1 MIMNGEIRMSQ
12 IPNPQN
18 NQLQPQGQT
27 PYQSGPQG
35 QMPYQSQPQGQ
46 MPYQSQP
53 VQQSF
58 ASQYS
63 YQPGYYPPP
72 VTKQPKKRGIGM
84 FFLGLAIGLFIM
96 AIVLL
101 ANSLVKRGDELEQI
115 ARKDGGLT
123 EEEAYLLLNKVDLLV
138 RGIDD
143 RYYDYVETDVL
154 LDGAYHGIVNALGD
168 KYAAYYNQ
176 EEYAS
181 FIESS
186 TGSYVG
192 IGVTVSLDEE
202 GRGAHVE
209 DVNPSGG
216 AYTAGIQVG
225 DIIIGADGADFT
237 GLTLDEIVSHI
248 RGDEGTKVDVT
259 FLRDDQ
265 SHTVTI
271 ERKRLAT
278 ITCRSGMLEGNVGY
292 IALSGFEGT
301 TTSQF
306 KEALENLK
314 AQGMTALILDLRDN
328 PGGRV
333 DVVTAIA
340 DELLPEGLV
349 MYMEDK
355 DGNRES
361 YYSTDD
367 IGDFDYPLVV
377 LVNGNSA
384 SASELLSGAI
394 QARGAGVLVGTK
406 TFGKG
411 IVQTTVPFYDMSALK
426 VTTDRYYLPDDRCIH
441 GEGIEPD
448 YVVELPENETLN
460 TLRGL
465 EQVPDISR
473 DTQLQKAMELLGHP
487 YSAGQEGT
495 P

>member
-1 MIMNGEIRMSQ
+1 MSQ
-12 IPNPQN
+12 FPNYQNNSMQPNQQQGQIYQPQQQSQNPYQNPQ
-18 NQLQPQGQT
+18 PS
-27 PYQSGPQG
+27 Y
-35 QMPYQSQPQGQ
+35 MP
-46 MPYQSQP
+46 
-53 VQQSF
+53 
-58 ASQYS
+58 QYS

-72 VTKQPKKRGIGM
+72 VVKQPKKRAIGM
-84 FFLGLAIGLFIM
+84 FFLGLGIGLFIM
-96 AIVLL
+96 TIVLL
-101 ANSLVKRGDELEQI
+101 ANSLVKRSDELEQI
-115 ARKDGGLT
+115 ARKEGGIT
-123 EEEAYLLLNKVDLLV
+123 EEEAEQLLNKVDLLI

-143 RYYDYVETDVL
+143 RYYENVENDVM
-154 LDGAYHGIVNALGD
+154 LDGAYHGIVNSLGD

-176 EEYAS
+176 EEYAD
-181 FIESS
+181 FLESS
-186 TGSYVG
+186 LGSYVG

-225 DIIIGADGADFT
+225 DIIIGAEDFDFA
-237 GLTLDEIVSHI
+237 GLSLDEIVSHI
-248 RGDEGTKVDVT
+248 RGDEGTKVNVT
-259 FLRDDQ
+259 YLRDGEKN
-265 SHTVTI
+265 TVTI
-271 ERKRLAT
+271 ERKRLST

-292 IALSGFEGT
+292 ICLSGFEGT
-301 TTSQF
+301 TTGQF
-306 KEALENLK
+306 KEALENLR
-314 AQGMTALILDLRDN
+314 AQGMTALVLDLRDN

-340 DELLPEGLV
+340 DELLPDGLV

-361 YYSTDD
+361 YYSSDE
-367 IGDFDYPLVV
+367 IGDFDLPLVV

-394 QARGAGVLVGTK
+394 QARGAGILVGTR

-411 IVQTTVPFYDMSALK
+411 IVQTTVPFFDMTALK
-426 VTTDRYYLPDDRCIH
+426 VTTDKYFLPDDRCIH
-441 GEGIEPD
+441 GEGVEPD

-465 EQVPDISR
+465 EQVPDITR

-487 YSAGQEGT
+487 VSVTQQEEEA